1 MPGKGKLKMNA
12 SDLFPPSEY
21 LKSED
26 IEEAG
31 GEMQLTIKSVGFKD
45 YDRDDG
51 SKDRRGILSF
61 NELPKKLTVNAT
73 NTKTLVAMYGG
84 KDIDKTWIGK
94 VVILYVDPHVQY
106 AGKEVKGI
114 RIRLVDEKQDLVT
127 AFWKKAREMGFTQ
140 QDGLDHVK
148 QFGGDFKQALE
159 ALGNP
164 F

>member
-1 MPGKGKLKMNA
+1 MNA

-31 GEMQLTIKSVGFKD
+31 GELQFTIKGIAVKD

-51 SKDRRGILSF
+51 SKDRKGVLSF
-61 NELPKKLTVNAT
+61 FETGKKLTINST
-73 NTKTLVAMYGG
+73 NNKTLIAMYGG
-84 KDIDKTWIGK
+84 KDIDTAWMGKT
-94 VVILYVDPHVQY
+94 VTLFVDPHVQY

-114 RIRLVDEKQDLVT
+114 RIRLIDAKQDLVT
-127 AFWKKAREMGFTQ
+127 SFWKKAREMGFTQ
-140 QDGLDHVK
+140 QDGLDHLK
-148 QFGGDFKQALE
+148 QFNNDFSAAFSAL
-159 ALGNP
+159 ATNP